1 VSEGAQI
8 LKEILDRPGD
18 DWPRLVYADWC
29 EDHGQIETAR
39 FIRAQIANQGG
50 PSNMY
55 ACDYVPGTGAG
66 PGHVAAL
73 GWGLLLLPTEA
84 ALRRHL
90 HCLFGFEG
98 LTVSL
103 RRGFVWKVRC
113 PLQTWLDVGRHVR
126 ACQPVEYVRAS
137 DRVPLSIGSGNPI
150 NALDDNA
157 LDDNC
162 VWTRQHDPV
171 HHWPENIPAAV
182 FDRIAGHKGPA
193 GGDPMVSY
201 HKGQADAFDALSG
214 ALLLAVEG
222 GEVPA

>member
-137 DRVPLSIGSGNPI
+137 DRVPLSIGTGEPNDVW
-150 NALDDNA
+150 AGYH
-157 LDDNC
+157 
-162 VWTRQHDPV
+162 VWTRHYEPAQHG
-171 HHWPENIPAAV
+171 PENIPAAV